1 MLEISSSEIDMG
13 ESILAGYEA
22 WEMSVRS
29 ALGMGGKNLDFR
41 ASAFSERVVAVPRR
55 VTRLGMVR
63 GVSGRR
69 LLFLAHLASGQIPLL
84 PLAASATAC
93 LECTALAFFM
103 AATLVLSA
111 SR

>member
-1 MLEISSSEIDMG
+1 
-13 ESILAGYEA
+13 
-22 WEMSVRS
+22 
-29 ALGMGGKNLDFR
+29 
-41 ASAFSERVVAVPRR
+41 
-55 VTRLGMVR
+55 
-63 GVSGRR
+63 
-69 LLFLAHLASGQIPLL
+69 LASGQIPLL